1 MTNFRFPFALL
12 FTLSIGVLASA
23 QHKPIT
29 LEDIWEKG
37 TFQPKGGPRGIR
49 FLSDGVHY
57 STQNDTKI
65 DKIDLRTGE
74 KTATLFDAT
83 TTTSLS
89 PNWKKNMD
97 DYAFSPSG
105 KRLLLSTNTQSIY
118 RWSSQSD
125 YFVCDL
131 ASQICTPLHNQPQR
145 YATFSPN
152 SSHVAWV
159 TKNNLFVKNLQT
171 GETTQI
177 TSDGK
182 ENEIINGAS
191 DWCYEEEFELVR
203 AFEWSPDGTKIA
215 FLRFDE
221 REVPEMTMERYNN
234 KEYPELIKFKYPKV
248 GEKNATVS
256 AFIYDLSTE
265 QTVAVQTEAEPDD
278 YLPRIAWTP
287 KGELCVTRLNRHQ
300 NHLRLLLANPQS
312 GKCAILLEEQNKCYL
327 DLHEPHF
334 LSDGSG
340 FVWQSEKSGF
350 NHLYIHD
357 MKGKEK
363 VALTKGTFDVT
374 SFYGV
379 DEKND
384 HVLFQAAF
392 NNPMQR
398 EIYSVNLKG
407 KKIKKISGAPGYH
420 NAQFSGNFDYYIS
433 SVSTLN
439 SPAQYAVRD
448 RTGKEVRALEQ
459 NTELRQKQTEYGVVP
474 AEFIQ
479 IPLNYTSEDDGGPWQ
494 GHLNGFVMKPDNAA
508 PGTKHPVLMFVYGG
522 PGSQQALDQWKG
534 ANYWWFQMLV
544 QQGYVV
550 ACVDNRGT
558 GARGEAFKKSTY
570 LQLGKLET
578 IDQINAAKH
587 LGTLDYVDPA
597 RIGIFGW
604 SYGGYM
610 SSLCLLKGG
619 DVFKSAIAVAPVT
632 NWKWYD
638 SIYTERYM
646 RTHRENE
653 KGYEENS
660 PVNFAEQLRG
670 NYMLVHGLTDDN
682 VHFQHS
688 AEMSNRLIAA
698 DKQFEALLYP
708 NRNHGIG
715 DKAARLHLYRKMTQF
730 LEEQLKQDIKP

>member
-12 FTLSIGVLASA
+12 LTLFIGVLASA

-49 FLSDGVHY
+49 FLNDGVHY

-74 KTATLFDAT
+74 KTATLFDAA
-83 TTTSLS
+83 TTTSTS

-131 ASQICTPLHNQPQR
+131 ATQICSPLHHQPQR

-159 TKNNLFVKNLQT
+159 SKNNLFVKNLQT

-256 AFIYDLSTE
+256 AFIYDLATE
-265 QTVAVQTEAEPDD
+265 QTIAVQTEAEPDD

-350 NHLYIHD
+350 NHLYLHD

-363 VALTKGTFDVT
+363 VALTKGNFDVT

-379 DEKND
+379 DEKNSQ
-384 HVLFQAAF
+384 VFFQAAAI
-392 NNPMQR
+392 NPMQR
-398 EIYSVNLKG
+398 ELYSVNLKG
-407 KKIKKISGAPGYH
+407 KKNQKISNTPGYH
-420 NAQFSGNFDYYIS
+420 NAQFSGNFDYYIN

-479 IPLNYTSEDDGGPWQ
+479 IPLNYTTEDPGGPWQ
-494 GHLNGFVMKPDNAA
+494 GHLNGFVMKPANAA

-570 LQLGKLET
+570 MQLGKLET

-660 PVNFAEQLRG
+660 PVNFAEQLQG

-730 LEEQLKQDIKP
+730 LEEQLKQDVKP